1 MKHFEYGLAV
11 ERQAA
16 TQLALV
22 LAKRILALA
31 GKDWAVLDNHLG
43 VVERHALHGD
53 RSTLKAD
60 FPSAVLKQKGK
71 IYDKAEKLSAKSK
84 QSRAALCRIKTKWEA
99 LCKILS
105 YCSSSGSTKVP
116 NARAVLKHGS

>member
-31 GKDWAVLDNHLG
+31 GKDWAVFDDCLG
-43 VVERHALHGD
+43 VVGCHALHGNH
-53 RSTLKAD
+53 STLKAD
-60 FPSAVLKQKGK
+60 APSAVLKK
-71 IYDKAEKLSAKSK
+71 
-84 QSRAALCRIKTKWEA
+84 
-99 LCKILS
+99 
-105 YCSSSGSTKVP
+105 
-116 NARAVLKHGS
+116 